1 MAGTVTEDG
10 TEVFADLGAGA
21 TTSGVEAVAIGS
33 GTSDVSETDKSM
45 ESEIH
50 REAPETITK
59 TGNGEREYS
68 ITVTGGTEVP
78 SGSEISEFGLFDSTT
93 ANSGRMIYHEVELPI
108 TVNQGVAQEFIVTLD
123 LDIGIQE

>member
-10 TEVFADLGAGA
+10 TEVFAELGSGA
-21 TTSGVEAVAIGS
+21 TSSGVEAVALGE
-33 GTSDVSETDKSM
+33 GTSDVSETDQSM
-45 ESEIH
+45 ESEVH

-78 SGSEISEFGLFDSTT
+78 AGTDVSEFGLFDTTT
-93 ANSGRMIYHEVELPI
+93 ADSGRMIYHEVEDPI
-108 TVNQGVAQEFIVTLD
+108 TVNDGVSQEFIVTLN
-123 LDIGIQE
+123 LDIGT